1 MEDIGEDITIWR
13 NLFHNYATL
22 EPLIDGWMAKSRRAN
37 NNTYCKSMRV
47 ANWASKIASATT
59 LEGME
64 RAVTGTNRYY
74 KLNVQAYWRHHTAEF
89 RQHGGTIEFEKIA
102 NWILFTSRL
111 IEFSKTS
118 RVSAGSFE
126 ELARFASPEM
136 LAFFRART
144 AHFAM
149 AA

>member
-47 ANWASKIASATT
+47 ANWASRIASATT
-59 LEGME
+59 LDGME

-102 NWILFTSRL
+102 NWVLFTSRL
-111 IEFSKTS
+111 IEFSKTQ
-118 RVSAGSFE
+118 RVNAGTFE
-126 ELARFASPEM
+126 EAARFASPEM
-136 LAFFRART
+136 LAFFRRRT
-144 AHFAM
+144 QQLGV